1 MKVGAERMRGALVD
15 GGNQRIVA
23 RVVMHGDWFCTASGR
38 GSGRWPRHRPTVGWR
53 FSQRRFHLELF
64 YYTMQRSHGGHW
76 PGMVYT
82 AAVGNS
88 SPFLDSLH
96 FEHFDKRVNHEST
109 LKYLSKCS
117 KWRLSKKRGPVADGW
132 VHRILIYV

>member
-38 GSGRWPRHRPTVGWR
+38 GSGRWSRHRPTVGWL

-82 AAVGNS
+82 V
-88 SPFLDSLH
+88 DSLYMV
-96 FEHFDKRVNHEST
+96 FSNNVNVTSCGCPNRPKLHTMQVKMMSE
-109 LKYLSKCS
+109 
-117 KWRLSKKRGPVADGW
+117 
-132 VHRILIYV
+132 